1 MGVVHW
7 YFIRDFQNLPHPRPT
22 HTPPSLLIIKLCY
35 DAFTNQQDKDYFIMP
50 CYMVSNILRHLQ
62 PPPKDCFR
70 GATICGRYLGSRNV
84 YQNTRIQQ
92 STTGYSKNIL
102 GLGPFQ

>member
-22 HTPPSLLIIKLCY
+22 HTPPSLLIIKLCD

-50 CYMVSNILRHLQ
+50 CYIVSNNLR
-62 PPPKDCFR
+62 PPPK
-70 GATICGRYLGSRNV
+70 
-84 YQNTRIQQ
+84 
-92 STTGYSKNIL
+92 KIL
-102 GLGPFQ
+102 LEVTPFVNDIVGGG